1 MTLFPGLDNNY
12 YAYYGTDDQGI
23 KERMEATY
31 AQAITINQ
39 SFWSE
44 ADIDT
49 RFKAGDQTLN
59 IQGVFKLS
67 LMDLEAYGESYG
79 DRAQAA

>member
-1 MTLFPGLDNNY
+1 MSLFPGMDNNY
-12 YAYYGTDDQGI
+12 YAYYSDDDQGI
-23 KERMEATY
+23 KERMETTY

-49 RFKAGDQTLN
+49 RFKAGDQTLWN
-59 IQGVFKLS
+59 DI
-67 LMDLEAYGESYG
+67 YGNLPAFRSVSVNVLCVM
-79 DRAQAA
+79 RFASS